1 MQLTERLAGQT
12 LAGCSH
18 FSPIAP
24 EAPSLCGPARVGA
37 RLVPEGTLPAASAA
51 RAVLSALQRPLDF
64 SALLE
69 GQNKTRSPSRQTL
82 LTPLPS

>member
-24 EAPSLCGPARVGA
+24 EALLLCGPSSCRLCVCLLRVGA
-37 RLVPEGTLPAASAA
+37 RLVPEGTLPAVSAA
-51 RAVLSALQRPLDF
+51 RAVLSALQCPLDF
-64 SALLE
+64 SALL
-69 GQNKTRSPSRQTL
+69 
-82 LTPLPS
+82 